1 MKMTI
6 CIICNVQLYES
17 VKSQYDIGYIC
28 ITLLYFPF
36 YWKLDLNVLY
46 AYHSSEL
53 AYLSLCSFEPL
64 LVLIGAYPTYVKC
77 VI

>member
-17 VKSQYDIGYIC
+17 VKSQYDIGYMC

-36 YWKLDLNVLY
+36 YWKLDLMY
-46 AYHSSEL
+46 YM
-53 AYLSLCSFEPL
+53 PITL
-64 LVLIGAYPTYVKC
+64 LN
-77 VI
+77 